1 MGDFY
6 DQDARFIPDFACKDI
21 HFYPNDNSYRMFFL
35 SIILF
40 RFLSAF
46 LTQSL
51 YDIFRLDNSKGVW
64 NRYLRNHDVIKADG
78 LVAFDAR
85 KVNMSPMMEFMPAFF
100 QFASAQAIFLFARA
114 IINMVKDVFFCEQGQ
129 CTIDRR
135 FIHIRYL
142 RQNVRKRKG
151 SLHGFM
157 QGLEHKQAIR
167 CHTNACLF

>member
-1 MGDFY
+1 MPFG
-6 DQDARFIPDFACKDI
+6 RWEK
-21 HFYPNDNSYRMFFL
+21 
-35 SIILF
+35 
-40 RFLSAF
+40 FLSAF

-85 KVNMSPMMEFMPAFF
+85 KVNMSPMMVFMPAFF

-114 IINMVKDVFFCEQGQ
+114 IINMVKDVFFCEQCQ

-135 FIHIRYL
+135 FIHILKSATIIQYTI
-142 RQNVRKRKG
+142 KG
-151 SLHGFM
+151 RFM
-157 QGLEHKQAIR
+157 SR
-167 CHTNACLF
+167 